1 MKTRILF
8 IMTLMLAAVTRAMA
22 EDSYGFYV
30 GGVEITSSNYTDI
43 IGAIKKED
51 ASRITVGSGGSI
63 TYVPSTN
70 TLTLKNVTI
79 TRKGGSNR
87 CITIDKNEYVLK
99 VVFEGTVTLD
109 AQDASPILCKK
120 NTELQCANG
129 GKVTLSTS
137 NSDGLTA
144 NGCTIS
150 IMNADMTITATNK
163 LGIMS
168 DDNNGR
174 VKIYDSKLS
183 VSGKTGCVGKLE
195 YLDIENA
202 STVTFNGNNSAVT
215 VNNLAGF
222 ALDEGNMEISYP
234 TGAKY
239 SSTKKAIVTSSSPDG
254 YKGTIRFTT
263 TALQVNRT
271 NFPDDNFRSYISSN
285 VDKNGDGYLT
295 TFERNAR
302 TVMDVTNRGIKD
314 LTGID
319 KFPELEE
326 LNCSSN
332 SLSGSFS
339 LSHNN
344 LKTLKCNN
352 NKITKITTITPQLTY
367 LSCYYNQLE
376 VAPVVLSNL
385 SAELNKNLEYLDCS
399 FNKIP
404 SLDLSGMTK
413 LKTVYCKLSSAVT
426 IGNLTSLNV
435 SGCTALTT
443 LDCSGN
449 KLTTLNITGCTALE
463 ELDCSNNQLT
473 SLIIPANF
481 NKLTTLHCNDNQ
493 LTELKVNSFALENIY
508 CYRNK
513 IRSFASFELS
523 NLSQI
528 SRTGTI
534 WLLYAFDD
542 SDENDVSS
550 GTVDGWQSKG
560 WTVKVSYNGT
570 WHDVNDDMI
579 EISSSNFP
587 DAKFQN
593 YLKSQSY
600 GSNSW
605 ISYKEMLGITNIN
618 VNNKGIS
625 SLKGIEKFIKL
636 RNLDCGNNSLS
647 TLDISKNTIV
657 TSLTCNNNGLS
668 SLDLSKN
675 PIVYLTCS
683 ANNLTSLDL
692 SKCTLLQSLKCDDNK
707 LTSLKVSRS
716 VPTSPLTSVY
726 CQNNKLSASAMQ
738 TLLTVAGSEN
748 CDIHVQDRASG
759 NEQNEFNADL
769 LALAKSKKWTPYY
782 KDASGWHIYNE
793 NSFVTGIDAA
803 TTADETEADAD
814 APRYNLQGQ
823 RVGKDYR
830 GVVVV
835 NGRKVW
841 VK

>member
-8 IMTLMLAAVTRAMA
+8 IMTLMLAAVTRATA
-22 EDSYGFYV
+22 KSYGFYV
-30 GGVEITSSNYTDI
+30 GGVEITSDNYSDI
-43 IGAIKKED
+43 IGAIKEED

-63 TYVPSTN
+63 TYVPSEN

-79 TRKGGSNR
+79 TRTGGSNR
-87 CITIDKNEYVLK
+87 CITIDKNEYVLE
-99 VVFEGTVTLD
+99 VVFEGTVTLN
-109 AQDASPILCKK
+109 ARDASPILCKK
-120 NTELQCANG
+120 NTELKCANG

-144 NGCTIS
+144 NGCTIN
-150 IMNADMTITATNK
+150 IWNADMTITATNK

-168 DDNNGR
+168 DDNNGKVR
-174 VKIYDSKLS
+174 IYDSKLS
-183 VSGKTGCVGKLE
+183 VSGKTGSVGKLADLE
-195 YLDIENA
+195 IWNA

-215 VNNLAGF
+215 VNNLASYL
-222 ALDEGNMEISYP
+222 LDEGNMKISYP
-234 TGAKY
+234 TGAEY

-254 YKGTIRFTT
+254 YTGTIRFTT

-271 NFPDDNFRSYISSN
+271 HFPDDNFRSYISSN

-295 TFERNAR
+295 IGERNAW
-302 TVMDVTNRGIKD
+302 TEMDLSYCGIKD

-319 KFPELEE
+319 KFPLLEK
-326 LNCSSN
+326 LNCGYN

-344 LKTLKCNN
+344 LKTLICNN
-352 NKITKITTITPQLTY
+352 NKITKITTITPKLTY

-376 VAPVVLSNL
+376 EAPAVLSNL
-385 SAELNKNLEYLDCS
+385 SAEFNKNLEYLNYS
-399 FNKIP
+399 FNKIQ

-413 LKTVYCKLSSAVT
+413 LKTVLCRWSSANT

-435 SGCTALTT
+435 SGCTALTK
-443 LDCSGN
+443 LNCSSN

-463 ELDCSNNQLT
+463 ELDCQNNQLT

-481 NKLTTLHCNDNQ
+481 NKLTTLYCNDNQ

-513 IRSFASFELS
+513 LSSFASFELS

-550 GTVDGWQSKG
+550 GTVDAWLNKG

-636 RNLDCGNNSLS
+636 NILDCGNNSLS
-647 TLDISKNTIV
+647 TLDISKNPLV

-668 SLDLSKN
+668 SLDMWINL
-675 PIVYLTCS
+675 VYLTCS

-692 SKCTLLQSLKCDDNK
+692 SKFTLLRSLKCDDNK
-707 LTSLKVSRS
+707 LTSLKLNRS
-716 VPTSPLTSVY
+716 GQVSPLTSVY

-782 KDASGWHIYNE
+782 KDASGWHKYDE

-803 TTADETEADAD
+803 TTADETDAD

>member
-8 IMTLMLAAVTRAMA
+8 IMTLMLAAVTRVMA
-22 EDSYGFYV
+22 GSYGFYV
-30 GGVEITSSNYTDI
+30 GGEEITSSNYQNI
-43 IGAIKKED
+43 VGAIPSD
-51 ASRITVGSGGSI
+51 RIKVGSGGSI

-79 TRKGGSNR
+79 TRTGDSNR
-87 CITIDKNEYVLK
+87 GITNDNNEGLK
-99 VVFEGTVTLD
+99 VVFEGEVELD
-109 AQDASPILCKK
+109 AHDASPILCAK
-120 NTELQCANG
+120 NTTLKCANG
-129 GKVTLSTS
+129 GKVTLYTS
-137 NSDGLTA
+137 RSDGLTA
-144 NGCTIS
+144 NGCTIT
-150 IMNADMTITATNK
+150 ILNADMIITSTTK

-168 DDNNGR
+168 DNNNGK
-174 VKIYDSKLS
+174 VEIYDSKLR
-183 VSGKTGCVGKLE
+183 VSGKTGCVGKLNFL
-195 YLDIENA
+195 YISGA
-202 STVTFNGNNSAVT
+202 STVTFTGNNSAVT
-215 VNNLAGF
+215 VNNLANF
-222 ALDEGNMEISYP
+222 LLDDDMMISYP
-234 TGAKY
+234 TGAEY
-239 SSTKKAIVTSSSPDG
+239 SSTKDAIVTSSSPDG
-254 YKGTIRFTT
+254 YKGAIKFTT
-263 TALQVNRT
+263 TALQVNST

-295 TFERNAR
+295 IGERNAR
-302 TVMDVTNRGIKD
+302 KRMDLSYCGIKD

-319 KFPELEE
+319 KLPLLEE
-326 LNCSSN
+326 LDCSNN

-339 LSHNN
+339 LVHSN

-352 NKITKITTITPQLTY
+352 NNITKITTITPQLTY

-376 VAPVVLSNL
+376 VAPVVLNL
-385 SAELNKNLEYLDCS
+385 SAELNKNLEYIDYS
-399 FNKIP
+399 MNKIQ

-413 LKTVYCKLSSAVT
+413 LKTVYCSLSSEGT

-435 SGCTALTT
+435 SGCTALTK
-443 LDCSGN
+443 LDCSSN
-449 KLTTLNITGCTALE
+449 KLTTLNITDCTALE
-463 ELDCSNNQLT
+463 ELDCQNNQLT
-473 SLIIPANF
+473 
-481 NKLTTLHCNDNQ
+481 KLS
-493 LTELKVNSFALENIY
+493 VNSFYLEHIY

-513 IRSFASFELS
+513 ISSFDLS
-523 NLSQI
+523 NLSLV
-528 SRTGTI
+528 SRKGTI

-542 SDENDVSS
+542 SDENHIGVSS
-550 GTVDGWQSKG
+550 GTVDAWLNKG
-560 WTVKVSYNGT
+560 WTVKVTYNGT

-579 EISSSNFP
+579 AINSSNFP

-600 GSNSW
+600 GSDSW
-605 ISYKEMLGITNIN
+605 ISYKEMLDITNIN

-636 RNLDCGNNSLS
+636 TTLDCGNNSLS
-647 TLDISKNTIV
+647 TLNISKNTRV
-657 TSLTCNNNGLS
+657 TELTCNNNGLS

-675 PIVYLTCS
+675 VAILYLTCS

-692 SKCTLLQSLKCDDNK
+692 SKCTVLRSLNCDDNK
-707 LTSLKVSRS
+707 LTSLKVNRS
-716 VPTSPLTSVY
+716 GEVSPLTRVY

-738 TLLTVAGSEN
+738 TVLNVAGSEY
-748 CDIHVQDRASG
+748 CYIYVQDRASG

-782 KDASGWHIYNE
+782 KDASGWHKYDE

-803 TTADETEADAD
+803 TTADETDAD

>member
-8 IMTLMLAAVTRAMA
+8 IMTLMLAAVTRVMA
-22 EDSYGFYV
+22 GSYGFYV
-30 GGVEITSSNYTDI
+30 GGEEITSSNYQNI
-43 IGAIKKED
+43 VGAIPSD
-51 ASRITVGSGGSI
+51 RIKVGSGGSI

-79 TRKGGSNR
+79 TRTGDSNR
-87 CITIDKNEYVLK
+87 GITNDNNEGLK
-99 VVFEGTVTLD
+99 VVFEGEVELD
-109 AQDASPILCKK
+109 AHDASPILCAK
-120 NTELQCANG
+120 NTTLKCANG
-129 GKVTLSTS
+129 GKVTLYTS
-137 NSDGLTA
+137 RSDGLTA
-144 NGCTIS
+144 NGCTIT
-150 IMNADMTITATNK
+150 ILNADMIITSTTK

-168 DDNNGR
+168 DNNNGK
-174 VKIYDSKLS
+174 VEIYDSKLK
-183 VSGKTGCVGKLE
+183 VSGKTGCVGKLNFL
-195 YLDIENA
+195 YISGA
-202 STVTFNGNNSAVT
+202 STVTFTGNNSAVT
-215 VNNLAGF
+215 VNNLANF
-222 ALDEGNMEISYP
+222 LLDDDMMISYP
-234 TGAKY
+234 TGAEY
-239 SSTKKAIVTSSSPDG
+239 SSTKDAIVTSSSPDG
-254 YKGTIRFTT
+254 YKGAIKFTT
-263 TALQVNRT
+263 KALQVNST

-295 TFERNAR
+295 IGERYAR
-302 TVMDVTNRGIKD
+302 KRMDLSYCGIKD

-319 KFPELEE
+319 KLPKLEE
-326 LNCSSN
+326 LDCSHN
-332 SLSGSFS
+332 SLSGNFS

-344 LKTLKCNN
+344 LKTLKCQYNN
-352 NKITKITTITPQLTY
+352 ITKINTITPQLTY
-367 LSCYYNQLE
+367 LDCMMNQLE
-376 VAPVVLSNL
+376 EAPAVLSNL
-385 SAELNKNLEYLDCS
+385 SAELNMNLEYLDCS
-399 FNKIP
+399 MNKIQ

-413 LKTVYCKLSSAVT
+413 LKTVYCWSSAGTMTSLNVSGCT
-426 IGNLTSLNV
+426 ALTKLHCSSNKLTSLNV
-435 SGCTALTT
+435 SGCTALTK
-443 LDCSGN
+443 LDCSSN
-449 KLTTLNITGCTALE
+449 KLTTLNITDCTALE
-463 ELDCSNNQLT
+463 ELDCQNNQLT
-473 SLIIPANF
+473 
-481 NKLTTLHCNDNQ
+481 KLS
-493 LTELKVNSFALENIY
+493 VNSFYLEHIY

-513 IRSFASFELS
+513 ISSFDLS
-523 NLSQI
+523 NLSLV
-528 SRTGTI
+528 SRKGTI

-542 SDENDVSS
+542 SDENHIGVSS
-550 GTVDGWQSKG
+550 GTVDAWLNKG

-636 RNLDCGNNSLS
+636 NILDCGNNSLS
-647 TLDISKNTIV
+647 TLDISKNTYV
-657 TSLTCNNNGLS
+657 TELTCNNNGLS

-675 PIVYLTCS
+675 VAIVYLTCS

-692 SKCTLLQSLKCDDNK
+692 SKCTIIRSLNCDDNK
-707 LTSLKVSRS
+707 LTSLKVNRS
-716 VPTSPLTSVY
+716 GQVSPLTRVY

-738 TLLTVAGSEN
+738 TVLNVAGSEY
-748 CDIHVQDRASG
+748 CYIYVQDRASG

-782 KDASGWHIYNE
+782 KDASGWHKYDE